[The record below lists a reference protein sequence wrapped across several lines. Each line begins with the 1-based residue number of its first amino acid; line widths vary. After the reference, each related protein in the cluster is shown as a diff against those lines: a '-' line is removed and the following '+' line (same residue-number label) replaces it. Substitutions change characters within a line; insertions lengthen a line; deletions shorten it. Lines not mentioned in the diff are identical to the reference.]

1 VARAYTFP
9 RLDSAIWSAPGAPPI
24 QRVLGFDPDG
34 GAVAFIDDKG
44 LPRRLDLRASEV
56 RLASRD
62 KLSAITSADGTEIY
76 GVDAKGQVQ
85 RLTPSGDWTFKPP
98 SAARW
103 VFPQP
108 NGSAVVA
115 GNEGS
120 HTRLWLIH
128 PTDDQVAETA
138 SLPLVSRGVRTQIG
152 DRLYFT
158 VDSGLIGVRTRDLT
172 PLKSIR
178 LKDNVVAI
186 VPTPSG
192 DRLYVAVRGSKTLT
206 VIDRYSE
213 SVNGSVALP
222 GDASDL
228 RMDPLGQGI
237 LVRPAAG
244 GDSAW
249 VVGVGDERVQG
260 TIETAWRDDLPAYAP
275 GSAIATVRGSDVTM
289 VNAVSLHDMQTIK
302 GGAADFWYFISWNG
316 FRPRA
321 ADLDRP
327 VSFGSSDSSAKSDSG
342 AVTGDSGKTT
352 IPNPPIRDTS
362 ATVIVPPPALTTPHQ
377 SGYIVSFAAVLTSQK
392 ANELAAAITVG
403 GAHPRVSATQS
414 GTTTIYRVVMGPYAT
429 REEAEKVGK
438 DSRNQYWVYEG
449 SE

>member
-1 VARAYTFP
+1 M
-9 RLDSAIWSAPGAPPI
+9 
-24 QRVLGFDPDG
+24 LGFDPDG
-34 GAVAFIDDKG
+34 GAIAFVDDKG

-62 KLSAITSADGTEIY
+62 KLSAITSADGSEIY

-98 SAARW
+98 SPARW

-108 NGSAVVA
+108 HGSAVVA
-115 GNEGS
+115 GTEGS

-128 PTDDQVAETA
+128 PTDDQVAQTA
-138 SLPLVSRGVRTQIG
+138 SLPLVSHGVRTQIG

-158 VDSGLIGVRTRDLT
+158 VDSGLIGVTTRDLT

-192 DRLYVAVRGSKTLT
+192 DRLYVAVRGSRKLT
-206 VIDRYSE
+206 VIDRYTQ
-213 SVNGSVALP
+213 SVEGTVSLP
-222 GDASDL
+222 GEAADL

-237 LVRPAAG
+237 LVRPAG
-244 GDSAW
+244 VGDSAW

-289 VNAVSLHDMQTIK
+289 VNAVNLRDMQTIE

-327 VSFGSSDSSAKSDSG
+327 VSFGSSDGAPKRDSG
-342 AVTGDSGKTT
+342 AATADSANAVA
-352 IPNPPIRDTS
+352 PNPPIRDTAAS
-362 ATVIVPPPALTTPHQ
+362 VIVPPPALTPPHQ
-377 SGYIVSFAAVLTSQK
+377 GGYIVSFAAVLTSQK
-392 ANELAAAITVG
+392 ATELAAGITVG

-429 REEAEKVGK
+429 REEAERVGR
-438 DSRNQYWVYEG
+438 DSKNQYWVYEG
-449 SE
+449 SQ

>member
-1 VARAYTFP
+1 M
-9 RLDSAIWSAPGAPPI
+9 SGAPPVDHI
-24 QRVLGFDPDG
+24 LGFDPDG
-34 GAVAFIDDKG
+34 GAIAFVDDKG

-56 RLASRD
+56 RVASRD

-76 GVDAKGQVQ
+76 GVDAKGLVQ

-98 SAARW
+98 SPARW

-120 HTRLWLIH
+120 HTKLWLIR
-128 PTDDQVAETA
+128 PTDDQIIQTA
-138 SLPLVSRGVRTQIG
+138 SLPLVLRGVRTQIG

-158 VDSGLIGVRTRDLT
+158 VDSGLIGVKTRDLS

-178 LKDNVVAI
+178 LKSNVIAI

-192 DRLYVAVRGSKTLT
+192 DRLYVALRGSRLLT

-213 SVNGSVALP
+213 SVEGTVSLP

-237 LVRPAAG
+237 LVRPASG

-289 VNAVSLHDMQTIK
+289 VNAVNLHDMQTIK
-302 GGAADFWYFISWNG
+302 GGAADFWYFIAWNG
-316 FRPRA
+316 FHPRA

-327 VSFGSSDSSAKSDSG
+327 VSFGPPDSAAKVDSG
-342 AVTGDSGKTT
+342 TVKNDSVKAGA
-352 IPNPPIRDTS
+352 PGLPIRDAS
-362 ATVIVPPPALTTPHQ
+362 PTVIVPPGALTTPHQ
-377 SGYIVSFAAVLTSQK
+377 SGYIVSFAAVLTPQK
-392 ANELAAAITVG
+392 ANDVAAGITID

-414 GTTTIYRVVMGPYAT
+414 GTTTIYRVVVGPYAT
-429 REEAEKVGK
+429 REEAERVGR
-438 DSRNQYWVYEG
+438 DSKIQYWVYEG
-449 SE
+449 SQ

>member
-1 VARAYTFP
+1 V
-9 RLDSAIWSAPGAPPI
+9 
-24 QRVLGFDPDG
+24 
-34 GAVAFIDDKG
+34 DDKG
-44 LPRRLDLRASEV
+44 QPRRLDLRASEV

-76 GVDAKGQVQ
+76 GVDAKGVVQ

-98 SAARW
+98 SPARW

-120 HTRLWLIH
+120 HTKLWLIR
-128 PTDDQVAETA
+128 PTDDQIIQTA

-158 VDSGLIGVRTRDLT
+158 VDSGLIGVKTRDLT

-192 DRLYVAVRGSKTLT
+192 DRLFVAIRGSRMLT

-213 SVNGSVALP
+213 SVEGTVSLP
-222 GDASDL
+222 GEASDF
-228 RMDPLGQGI
+228 RIDPLGQGI
-237 LVRPAAG
+237 LVRPAGG

-249 VVGVGDERVQG
+249 VVGVGDQRVQG
-260 TIETAWRDDLPAYAP
+260 TIATAWRADLPAYSP
-275 GSAIATVRGSDVTM
+275 GSAIATVRGNDVTM
-289 VNAVSLHDMQTIK
+289 VNAVNLQDMQTIK
-302 GGAADFWYFISWNG
+302 GGAADFWYFITWNG

-327 VSFGSSDSSAKSDSG
+327 VSFGSPDSAAKADSATAKSDSTRPG
-342 AVTGDSGKTT
+342 V
-352 IPNPPIRDTS
+352 PNPPIRDTA
-362 ATVIVPPPALTTPHQ
+362 ATVIVPPAALTTPHQ

-392 ANELAAAITVG
+392 ANDVAAGITVG
-403 GAHPRVSATQS
+403 GAHPRVSVTQS

-429 REEAEKVGK
+429 REEAERVGR
-438 DSRNQYWVYEG
+438 DSKIQYWVYEG